1 MEEDNKYIKRQ
12 KIYKIIM
19 LIFVT
24 ALVTALIT
32 SVIVYNYAI
41 SGSLVKYINSS
52 SETSDI
58 EKSINKIKKIID
70 EHYLGDVDESKLK
83 DGALKGYVEAVG
95 DEYTEY
101 YTKEEMD
108 SFEEDTLGNFT
119 GIGIYMVKDTE
130 NNVIKVLTP
139 IDGTPAYNA
148 GIQPGDIISKVD
160 GVEYTGEQ
168 MTEAANKIKGEVG
181 TTVKL
186 GIIRGTESLELEIKR
201 ENIKINHVE
210 SKTLDN
216 NIGYLKLSTFDE
228 GCADEFKQK
237 YDELNANKNIK
248 ALVVDLRNNG
258 GGLVEEAL
266 NIADYF
272 TDKDSKLL
280 ITVDKKEKEEIRKA
294 KQSKYINVP
303 VVVLINENTASAS
316 EILAGA
322 LRDNGIA
329 KIVGTKSYGK
339 GVIQE
344 VLTLQDG
351 TGIKITTN
359 EYFTPNK
366 TKINKVGIEPD
377 ETVNLPETVKNVL
390 TVEEKDDTQLQKA
403 QELLK

>member
-1 MEEDNKYIKRQ
+1 MEENKKQ

-32 SVIVYNYAI
+32 SVVVYNYAI
-41 SGSLVKYINSS
+41 NGNSMKITSS
-52 SETSDI
+52 STATDL
-58 EKSINKIKKIID
+58 EKSISKFKKIID
-70 EHYLGDVDESKLK
+70 EYYLGDVDEEKLK
-83 DGALKGYVEAVG
+83 EGALKGYIEAIG

-186 GIIRGTESLELEIKR
+186 GIIRGTENLELEIKR

-210 SKTLDN
+210 GKTIDN

-403 QELLK
+403 EEILK

>member
-1 MEEDNKYIKRQ
+1 
-12 KIYKIIM
+12 M

>member
-1 MEEDNKYIKRQ
+1 MEENKKQ

-186 GIIRGTESLELEIKR
+186 GIIRGTENLEIEIKR

-210 SKTLDN
+210 SKTLN
-216 NIGYLKLSTFDE
+216 NNVGYLKLSTFDE

-237 YDELNANKNIK
+237 YDEINANQNIK
-248 ALVVDLRNNG
+248 ALILDLRNNG

-303 VVVLINENTASAS
+303 VIVLINENTASAS

>member
-1 MEEDNKYIKRQ
+1 MEENKKQ

-41 SGSLVKYINSS
+41 NGNSIKVTSS
-52 SETSDI
+52 SEATDL
-58 EKSINKIKKIID
+58 EKSISKFKKIMD
-70 EHYLGDVDESKLK
+70 EYYLGDVDEEKLK
-83 DGALKGYVEAVG
+83 EGALKGYIEAKG

-139 IDGTPAYNA
+139 IEGTPAYNA

-322 LRDNGIA
+322 LKDNEKA
-329 KIVGTKSYGK
+329 TIVGTKTYGK
-339 GVIQE
+339 GVIQQ
-344 VLTLQDG
+344 VLSLKTG
-351 TGIKITTN
+351 AGIKVTVE
-359 EYFTPNK
+359 EYYTPNK
-366 TKINKVGIEPD
+366 NKINKVGIEPN
-377 ETVNLPETVKNVL
+377 ETVELPDSVTNELLVKDD
-390 TVEEKDDTQLQKA
+390 EDTQLQKA
-403 QELLK
+403 IELLK

>member
-1 MEEDNKYIKRQ
+1 MEENKKQ

-119 GIGIYMVKDTE
+119 GIGIYMVKDSE

-139 IDGTPAYNA
+139 IDGTPAYNT

-186 GIIRGTESLELEIKR
+186 GIIRGTENLEIEIKR

-210 SKTLDN
+210 SKTLN
-216 NIGYLKLSTFDE
+216 NNVGYLKLSTFDE

-237 YDELNANKNIK
+237 YDEINANQNIK
-248 ALVVDLRNNG
+248 ALILDLRNNG

-303 VVVLINENTASAS
+303 VIVLINENTASAS

-377 ETVNLPETVKNVL
+377 ETVNLPETVKSVL

>member
-1 MEEDNKYIKRQ
+1 MEENKKQ

-32 SVIVYNYAI
+32 SVVVYNYAI
-41 SGSLVKYINSS
+41 NGNSIKVTSS
-52 SETSDI
+52 SEATDL
-58 EKSINKIKKIID
+58 EKSISKFKKIID
-70 EHYLGDVDESKLK
+70 EYYLGDVDEEKLK
-83 DGALKGYVEAVG
+83 EGALKGYIEAIG

-139 IDGTPAYNA
+139 IEGTPAYNA

>member
-1 MEEDNKYIKRQ
+1 MEENKKQ

-32 SVIVYNYAI
+32 SVVVYNYATNGNSMKI
-41 SGSLVKYINSS
+41 TSS
-52 SETSDI
+52 STATDL
-58 EKSINKIKKIID
+58 EKSISKFKKIID
-70 EHYLGDVDESKLK
+70 EYYLGDVDEEKLK
-83 DGALKGYVEAVG
+83 EGALKGYIEAIG

-186 GIIRGTESLELEIKR
+186 GIIRGTENLELEIKR

-210 SKTLDN
+210 GKTIDN

-316 EILAGA
+316 EIFAGA

-329 KIVGTKSYGK
+329 KIVGTKSDGK

-403 QELLK
+403 EEILK

>member
-1 MEEDNKYIKRQ
+1 MEENKKQ

-228 GCADEFKQK
+228 GCADEFKQR

-322 LRDNGIA
+322 LRDNGIE

-403 QELLK
+403 EEILK

>member
-1 MEEDNKYIKRQ
+1 MEENKKQ

-181 TTVKL
+181 TIVKL

-403 QELLK
+403 EEILK

>member
-1 MEEDNKYIKRQ
+1 MEENKKQ

-32 SVIVYNYAI
+32 SVVVYNYATNGNSMKI
-41 SGSLVKYINSS
+41 TSS
-52 SETSDI
+52 STATDL
-58 EKSINKIKKIID
+58 EKSISKFKKIID
-70 EHYLGDVDESKLK
+70 EYYLGDVDEEKLK
-83 DGALKGYVEAVG
+83 EGALKGYIEAIG

-186 GIIRGTESLELEIKR
+186 GIIRGTENLELEIKR

-210 SKTLDN
+210 GKTIDN

-351 TGIKITTN
+351 TGIKITTD

-403 QELLK
+403 EEILK

>member
-1 MEEDNKYIKRQ
+1 MEENKKQ

-377 ETVNLPETVKNVL
+377 ENVNLPETVKNVL

>member
-1 MEEDNKYIKRQ
+1 MEENKKQ

-58 EKSINKIKKIID
+58 EKSLNKIKKILD

-228 GCADEFKQK
+228 GCADEFKQR

-403 QELLK
+403 EEILK

>member
-1 MEEDNKYIKRQ
+1 MEENKKQ

-24 ALVTALIT
+24 ALITALVTTIL
-32 SVIVYNYAI
+32 VYNYVSNGKGVQYVTIDSDNSKLSTEI
-41 SGSLVKYINSS
+41 SRF
-52 SETSDI
+52 
-58 EKSINKIKKIID
+58 KKIID
-70 EHYLGDVDESKLK
+70 EYYLGEVDEEKLK
-83 DGALKGYVEAVG
+83 EGALKGYIEALE

-101 YTKEEMD
+101 YTKEEME

-139 IDGTPAYNA
+139 IENSPAYSA
-148 GIQPGDIISKVD
+148 GILPGDIISKVD
-160 GVEYTGEQ
+160 GIEYLGEQ
-168 MTEAANKIKGEVG
+168 MTEAANKIKGEEGSIVY
-181 TTVKL
+181 L
-186 GIIRGTESLELEIKR
+186 EIIRGTDTLNFEIKR
-201 ENIKINHVE
+201 ENIKLNHVE
-210 SKTLDN
+210 SKMLEN

-228 GCADEFKQK
+228 GCSDEFKQK
-237 YDELNANKNIK
+237 YDELKNNSTVK
-248 ALVVDLRNNG
+248 SLVIDLRNNG
-258 GGLVEEAL
+258 GGLVDEAL
-266 NIADYF
+266 KIADYM
-272 TDKDSKLL
+272 TDKGNTLL

-294 KQSKYINVP
+294 KENKYINIPIVI
-303 VVVLINENTASAS
+303 LINENTASAS

-322 LRDNGIA
+322 LRDNNVA

-344 VLTLQDG
+344 VLSLSDG
-351 TGIKITTN
+351 SGIKITTN

-377 ETVNLPETVKNVL
+377 EKVYLPTTVKNVL

-403 QELLK
+403 IQIAK

>member
-1 MEEDNKYIKRQ
+1 MEENKKQ

-32 SVIVYNYAI
+32 SVVVYNYAI
-41 SGSLVKYINSS
+41 NGNSMKITSS
-52 SETSDI
+52 STATDL
-58 EKSINKIKKIID
+58 EKSISKFKKIID
-70 EHYLGDVDESKLK
+70 EYYLGDVDEEKLK
-83 DGALKGYVEAVG
+83 EGALKGYIEAIG

-186 GIIRGTESLELEIKR
+186 GIIRGTENLELEIKR

-210 SKTLDN
+210 GKTLDN

>member
-1 MEEDNKYIKRQ
+1 MEENKKQ

-181 TTVKL
+181 TTIKL

>member
-1 MEEDNKYIKRQ
+1 
-12 KIYKIIM
+12 M

-168 MTEAANKIKGEVG
+168 MTEAANKIKGKVG

-186 GIIRGTESLELEIKR
+186 GIIRGTENLELEIKR

-216 NIGYLKLSTFDE
+216 NVGYLKLSTFDE

-237 YDELNANKNIK
+237 YDEINANQNIK
-248 ALVVDLRNNG
+248 ALILDLRNNG

-303 VVVLINENTASAS
+303 VIVLINENTASAS

-377 ETVNLPETVKNVL
+377 ETVNLPETVKSVL

>member
-1 MEEDNKYIKRQ
+1 MEENKKQ

-32 SVIVYNYAI
+32 SVVVYNYAI
-41 SGSLVKYINSS
+41 NGNSMKITSS
-52 SETSDI
+52 STATDL
-58 EKSINKIKKIID
+58 EKSIAKFKKIID
-70 EHYLGDVDESKLK
+70 EYYLGDVDEEKLK
-83 DGALKGYVEAVG
+83 EGALKGYIEAIG

-186 GIIRGTESLELEIKR
+186 GIIRGTENLELEIKR

-403 QELLK
+403 EEILK

>member
-1 MEEDNKYIKRQ
+1 MEENKKQ

-24 ALVTALIT
+24 AIVTALIT
-32 SVIVYNYAI
+32 SVVVYNYAI
-41 SGSLVKYINSS
+41 NGNSVKITSS
-52 SETSDI
+52 SEATDL
-58 EKSINKIKKIID
+58 EKSISKFKKIID
-70 EHYLGDVDESKLK
+70 EYYLGDVDEEKLK
-83 DGALKGYVEAVG
+83 EGAIKGYVEAIG

-139 IDGTPAYNA
+139 IEGTPAYNA

-186 GIIRGTESLELEIKR
+186 GIIRGTENLELEIKR

-210 SKTLDN
+210 GKTLDN

-403 QELLK
+403 EEILK

>member
-1 MEEDNKYIKRQ
+1 MEENKKQ

-32 SVIVYNYAI
+32 SVVVYNYAI
-41 SGSLVKYINSS
+41 NGNSMKITSS
-52 SETSDI
+52 SNATDL
-58 EKSINKIKKIID
+58 EKSISKFKKIID
-70 EHYLGDVDESKLK
+70 EYYLGDVDEEKLK
-83 DGALKGYVEAVG
+83 EGALKGYIEAIG

-186 GIIRGTESLELEIKR
+186 GIIRGTENLELEIKR

-210 SKTLDN
+210 GKTLDN

-403 QELLK
+403 EEILK

>member
-1 MEEDNKYIKRQ
+1 MEEEKKQ

-24 ALVTALIT
+24 ALVTCLLT
-32 SVIVYNYAI
+32 TVVVYKYATNGKKIQYI
-41 SGSLVKYINSS
+41 SSGENTNLSTEISRF
-52 SETSDI
+52 
-58 EKSINKIKKIID
+58 KKIID
-70 EHYLGDVDESKLK
+70 EYYLGDVDENKLNE
-83 DGALKGYVEAVG
+83 GAIKGYINALD

-101 YTKEEMD
+101 YTAEEMKD
-108 SFEEDTLGNFT
+108 FEEDTLGNFT

-139 IDGTPAYNA
+139 IDGTPAFNA
-148 GIQPGDIISKVD
+148 GILPGDIINKVD
-160 GVEYTGEQ
+160 DVEYTGEQ

-181 TTVKL
+181 STVKL
-186 GIIRGTESLELEIKR
+186 EIIREAETLTFEIKR

-210 SKTLDN
+210 EKILNN

-228 GCADEFKQK
+228 GCAEEFKQK
-237 YDELNANKNIK
+237 YDEINKDGKLK
-248 ALVVDLRNNG
+248 ALIIDLRNNG

-266 NIADYF
+266 EITDYF
-272 TDKDSKLL
+272 TQKDATLL
-280 ITVDKKEKEEIRKA
+280 ITTDKKGKEEIRKA
-294 KQSKYINVP
+294 KEDKYINIP

-316 EILAGA
+316 EILTGA
-322 LRDNGIA
+322 LRDNLEA
-329 KIVGTKSYGK
+329 KVVGTKSYGK

-344 VLTLQDG
+344 VLSLSNG
-351 TGIKITTN
+351 SGIKITTN

-377 ETVNLPETVKNVL
+377 EKVELPDTVKNVL

-403 QELLK
+403 IEILK

>member
-1 MEEDNKYIKRQ
+1 MEENKKQ

-186 GIIRGTESLELEIKR
+186 GIIRGTEDLELEIKR

-216 NIGYLKLSTFDE
+216 NVGYLKLSTFDE

-237 YDELNANKNIK
+237 YNELNANKNIK

-294 KQSKYINVP
+294 KQSKYIKVP

-377 ETVNLPETVKNVL
+377 ETVNLPETVKSVL

>member
-1 MEEDNKYIKRQ
+1 MEENKKQ

-186 GIIRGTESLELEIKR
+186 GIIRGTENLEIEIKR

-210 SKTLDN
+210 SKTLN
-216 NIGYLKLSTFDE
+216 NNVGYLKLSTFDE

-237 YDELNANKNIK
+237 YDEINANQNIK
-248 ALVVDLRNNG
+248 ALILDLRNNG

-303 VVVLINENTASAS
+303 VIVLINENTASAS

-377 ETVNLPETVKNVL
+377 ETVNLPETVKSVL

>member
-1 MEEDNKYIKRQ
+1 MEENKKQ

-32 SVIVYNYAI
+32 SVVVYNYAI
-41 SGSLVKYINSS
+41 NGNSMKITSS
-52 SETSDI
+52 STATDL
-58 EKSINKIKKIID
+58 EKSISKFKKIID
-70 EHYLGDVDESKLK
+70 EYYLGDVDEEKLK
-83 DGALKGYVEAVG
+83 EGALKGYIEAIG

-186 GIIRGTESLELEIKR
+186 GIIRGTENLELEIKR

-210 SKTLDN
+210 GKTLDN

-403 QELLK
+403 EEILK

>member
-1 MEEDNKYIKRQ
+1 MEENKKQ

-168 MTEAANKIKGEVG
+168 MTEAANKIKGKVG

-186 GIIRGTESLELEIKR
+186 GIIRGTENLELEIKR

-210 SKTLDN
+210 SKTLN
-216 NIGYLKLSTFDE
+216 NNVGYLKLSTFDE

-237 YDELNANKNIK
+237 YDEINANQNIK
-248 ALVVDLRNNG
+248 ALILDLRNNG

-303 VVVLINENTASAS
+303 VIVLINENTASAS

-377 ETVNLPETVKNVL
+377 ETVNLPETVKSVL

>member
-1 MEEDNKYIKRQ
+1 MEENKKQ

-148 GIQPGDIISKVD
+148 GVQPGDIISKVD

-186 GIIRGTESLELEIKR
+186 GIIRGTENLEIEIKR

-216 NIGYLKLSTFDE
+216 NVGYLKLSTFDE

-237 YDELNANKNIK
+237 YDEINANQNIK
-248 ALVVDLRNNG
+248 ALILDLRNNG

-294 KQSKYINVP
+294 KQSKYIKVP

-322 LRDNGIA
+322 LRDNEIA

>member
-1 MEEDNKYIKRQ
+1 MEENKKQ

-186 GIIRGTESLELEIKR
+186 GIIRGTENLEIEIKR

-210 SKTLDN
+210 SKILDN
-216 NIGYLKLSTFDE
+216 NVGYLKLSTFDE

-237 YDELNANKNIK
+237 YDEINANQNIK
-248 ALVVDLRNNG
+248 ALILDLRNNG

-303 VVVLINENTASAS
+303 VIVLINENTASAS

-377 ETVNLPETVKNVL
+377 ETVNLPETVKSVL

>member
-1 MEEDNKYIKRQ
+1 MEENKKQ

-32 SVIVYNYAI
+32 SVVVYNYAI
-41 SGSLVKYINSS
+41 NGNSIKVTSS
-52 SETSDI
+52 SEATDL
-58 EKSINKIKKIID
+58 EKSISKFKKIID
-70 EHYLGDVDESKLK
+70 EYYLGDVDEEKLK
-83 DGALKGYVEAVG
+83 EGALKGYIEAIG

-186 GIIRGTESLELEIKR
+186 GIIRGTENLELEIKR

-210 SKTLDN
+210 GKTIDN

-403 QELLK
+403 EEILK

>member
-1 MEEDNKYIKRQ
+1 MEENKKQ

-139 IDGTPAYNA
+139 IDGTPAYNE

-186 GIIRGTESLELEIKR
+186 GIIRGTENLEIEIKR

-216 NIGYLKLSTFDE
+216 NVGYLKLSTFDE

-237 YDELNANKNIK
+237 YDEINANQNIK
-248 ALVVDLRNNG
+248 ALILDLRNNG

-303 VVVLINENTASAS
+303 VIVLINENTASAS

-377 ETVNLPETVKNVL
+377 ETVNLPETVKSVL

>member
-1 MEEDNKYIKRQ
+1 
-12 KIYKIIM
+12 M

-32 SVIVYNYAI
+32 SVVVYNYATNGNSMKI
-41 SGSLVKYINSS
+41 TSS
-52 SETSDI
+52 STATDL
-58 EKSINKIKKIID
+58 EKSISKFKKIID
-70 EHYLGDVDESKLK
+70 EYYLGDVDEEKLK
-83 DGALKGYVEAVG
+83 EGALKGYIEAIG

-186 GIIRGTESLELEIKR
+186 GIIRGTENLELEIKR

-210 SKTLDN
+210 GKTIDN

-403 QELLK
+403 EEILK

>member
-1 MEEDNKYIKRQ
+1 MEENKKQ

-139 IDGTPAYNA
+139 IDGTPAYNS

>member
-1 MEEDNKYIKRQ
+1 MEENKKQ

-19 LIFVT
+19 LIFIT

-32 SVIVYNYAI
+32 SVVVYNYAI
-41 SGSLVKYINSS
+41 NGNSMKITSS
-52 SETSDI
+52 SNATDL
-58 EKSINKIKKIID
+58 EKSISKFKKIID
-70 EHYLGDVDESKLK
+70 EYYLGDVDEEKLK
-83 DGALKGYVEAVG
+83 EGALKGYIEAIG

-186 GIIRGTESLELEIKR
+186 GIIRGTENLELEIKR

-210 SKTLDN
+210 GKTIDN

-303 VVVLINENTASAS
+303 VVVLINENTASSS

-403 QELLK
+403 EEILK